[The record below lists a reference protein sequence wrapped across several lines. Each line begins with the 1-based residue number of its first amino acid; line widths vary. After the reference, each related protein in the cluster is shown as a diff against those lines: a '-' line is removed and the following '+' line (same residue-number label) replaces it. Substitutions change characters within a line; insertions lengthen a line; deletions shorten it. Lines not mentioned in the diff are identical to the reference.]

1 MNTSSFILVIKI
13 NKIKIKINLFKIVF
27 LKKSLQRVFTRF
39 SHEKKEKKY
48 FSKSFL
54 SDDHKLKNKEIW
66 EYFKFCFL
74 IRVGKIKNRNNIV

>member
-39 SHEKKEKKY
+39 SHEKKEKKI
-48 FSKSFL
+48 F
-54 SDDHKLKNKEIW
+54 
-66 EYFKFCFL
+66 FKVLF
-74 IRVGKIKNRNNIV
+74 K

>member
-27 LKKSLQRVFTRF
+27 LKKSLQRVFTMF
-39 SHEKKEKKY
+39 SMKKKKKKY

>member
-1 MNTSSFILVIKI
+1 M
-13 NKIKIKINLFKIVF
+13 
-27 LKKSLQRVFTRF
+27 KK
-39 SHEKKEKKY
+39 KKKKY